1 MMNAVNKMALKAT
14 RFAKADIKLALLS
27 FAVLSLASCTSD
39 PKVLAQEAKLAQS
52 KTAIEFTKT
61 LEHKMFFYNL
71 EKLTDTDDSHVHI
84 YRTRGIYDVSY
95 NYLESKYRKFCNLKG
110 GELHYQFCVDE
121 KAKKPIFFV
130 AFTNHRAK
138 TDGFEVNSEM
148 TYLTDTALL
157 GERNYFYETHVY
169 EPSKGVALDDEKWLE
184 FAKSK
189 GFKF

>member
-1 MMNAVNKMALKAT
+1 MNAVNKIALKAT
-14 RFAKADIKLALLS
+14 RFAKAYIKLALLS

-39 PKVLAQEAKLAQS
+39 PKVLEQEAKLAQLQ
-52 KTAIEFTKT
+52 TAVEFTKT
-61 LEHKMFFYNL
+61 LEQKMFFYNL
-71 EKLTDTDDSHVHI
+71 EKLTDDDDSHVHI

-121 KAKKPIFFV
+121 KVNKPVFFV
-130 AFTNHRAK
+130 SFTNHRAK

-184 FAKSK
+184 FAKTK

>member
-1 MMNAVNKMALKAT
+1 MMNLVKDMALKAT
-14 RFAKADIKLALLS
+14 RFANADIK
-27 FAVLSLASCTSD
+27 FVVLSLSSCTSD
-39 PKVLAQEAKLAQS
+39 PNVLAQEAKLAQS
-52 KTAIEFTKT
+52 QTAVEFTKT

-71 EKLTDTDDSHVHI
+71 EKLTDSDDSNVHI

-95 NYLESKYRKFCNLKG
+95 NYLESKYRRFCNLKG

-121 KAKKPIFFV
+121 KVNKPIFFV

>member
-1 MMNAVNKMALKAT
+1 MNAVTKIALKAT

-39 PKVLAQEAKLAQS
+39 PNVLDQEAKLAQS
-52 KTAIEFTKT
+52 QTAVEFTKT
-61 LEHKMFFYNL
+61 LEQKMFFYNL

-121 KAKKPIFFV
+121 KVNKPIFFV
-130 AFTNHRAK
+130 SFTNHRAK

-157 GERNYFYETHVY
+157 GERKYFYETHVY

-184 FAKSK
+184 FAKTK

>member
-1 MMNAVNKMALKAT
+1 MNVVKDMALKAT
-14 RFAKADIKLALLS
+14 RFAKKETKLALFSL
-27 FAVLSLASCTSD
+27 ALLSLASCTSD
-39 PKVLAQEAKLAQS
+39 PKVLEQEAKLAQS
-52 KTAIEFTKT
+52 QTAVEFTKT
-61 LEHKMFFYNL
+61 LE
-71 EKLTDTDDSHVHI
+71 DTDDSHVHI

-121 KAKKPIFFV
+121 KVNKPIFFV

-138 TDGFEVNSEM
+138 TDGFEVTSEM
-148 TYLTDTALL
+148 TYLTDTAIL

-169 EPSKGVALDDEKWLE
+169 EPSKGVAVDDKKWLE
-184 FAKSK
+184 FVKAK

>member
-1 MMNAVNKMALKAT
+1 MMNAVNKIALKAT
-14 RFAKADIKLALLS
+14 RFAKAYIKLALLS

-39 PKVLAQEAKLAQS
+39 PKVLEQEAKLAQLQ
-52 KTAIEFTKT
+52 TAVEFTKT
-61 LEHKMFFYNL
+61 LEQKMFFYNL
-71 EKLTDTDDSHVHI
+71 EKLTDDDDSHVHI

-95 NYLESKYRKFCNLKG
+95 NYLESKFRKFCNLKG

-121 KAKKPIFFV
+121 KVNKPVFFV
-130 AFTNHRAK
+130 SFTNHRAK

-184 FAKSK
+184 FAKTK

>member
-1 MMNAVNKMALKAT
+1 MMNLVKDMALKAT
-14 RFAKADIKLALLS
+14 RFANADIKLALLS
-27 FAVLSLASCTSD
+27 FVVLSLSSCTSD
-39 PKVLAQEAKLAQS
+39 PNVLAQEAKLAQS
-52 KTAIEFTKT
+52 QTAVEFTKT

-71 EKLTDTDDSHVHI
+71 EKLTDSDDSNVLI

-95 NYLESKYRKFCNLKG
+95 NYLESKYRRFCNLKG

-121 KAKKPIFFV
+121 KVNKPIFFV

>member
-1 MMNAVNKMALKAT
+1 MTVVKNTSLKA
-14 RFAKADIKLALLS
+14 KAFFKCNLKLALLS
-27 FAVLSLASCTSD
+27 FCVLSLSSCAND
-39 PKVLAQEAKLAQS
+39 PKLLEQEAVDAQTCS
-52 KTAIEFTKT
+52 AADFTKK

-71 EKLTDTDDSHVHI
+71 EKLTDTDDLHVHI

-95 NYLESKYRKFCNLKG
+95 NYLSSKYRSFCNLKG

-121 KAKKPIFFV
+121 KVNKPIFFV
-130 AFTNHRAK
+130 SFTNHRAK

-169 EPSKGVALDDEKWLE
+169 EPSKGVAIDDEKWLE

>member
-1 MMNAVNKMALKAT
+1 MNLVKDMALKAT
-14 RFAKADIKLALLS
+14 RFANADIKLALLS
-27 FAVLSLASCTSD
+27 FVVLSLSSCTSD
-39 PKVLAQEAKLAQS
+39 PNVLAQEAKLAQS
-52 KTAIEFTKT
+52 QTAVEFTKT

-71 EKLTDTDDSHVHI
+71 EKLTDSDDSNVLI

-95 NYLESKYRKFCNLKG
+95 NYLESKYRRFCNLKG

-121 KAKKPIFFV
+121 KVNKPIFFV

>member
-1 MMNAVNKMALKAT
+1 MNVVNDMALKTT
-14 RFAKADIKLALLS
+14 RFAKKETKLALLS
-27 FAVLSLASCTSD
+27 LALLSLASCTSD
-39 PKVLAQEAKLAQS
+39 PKVLEQEAKLAQS
-52 KTAIEFTKT
+52 QTAVAFTKT
-61 LEHKMFFYNL
+61 LEQRMFFYNL
-71 EKLTDTDDSHVHI
+71 EKLEDTDDSHVHI

-121 KAKKPIFFV
+121 KVNKPIFFV

-148 TYLTDTALL
+148 TYLTDTAIL

-169 EPSKGVALDDEKWLE
+169 EPSKGVAVDDKKWLE
-184 FAKSK
+184 FVKTK

>member
-1 MMNAVNKMALKAT
+1 MMNAVTKIALKAAC
-14 RFAKADIKLALLS
+14 FAKADIKLALLS

-39 PKVLAQEAKLAQS
+39 PKVLEQEAKLAQS
-52 KTAIEFTKT
+52 QTAVEFTKT
-61 LEHKMFFYNL
+61 LEQKMFFYNL
-71 EKLTDTDDSHVHI
+71 EKLTDNDDSHVHI

-121 KAKKPIFFV
+121 KANKPVFFV
-130 AFTNHRAK
+130 SFTNHRAK

-184 FAKSK
+184 FAKTK

>member
-1 MMNAVNKMALKAT
+1 MMTVVKNTALKA
-14 RFAKADIKLALLS
+14 FFKCNLKLALLS
-27 FAVLSLASCTSD
+27 FGVLSLSSCAND
-39 PKVLAQEAKLAQS
+39 PKVLEQEAVEAQTLS
-52 KTAIEFTKT
+52 AADFTKN

-95 NYLESKYRKFCNLKG
+95 NYQSSKYRRFCNLKG

-121 KAKKPIFFV
+121 KVNKPIFFV
-130 AFTNHRAK
+130 SFTNHRAK

-169 EPSKGVALDDEKWLE
+169 EPSKGVAVDDEKWLE

>member
-1 MMNAVNKMALKAT
+1 MNLVKDMALKAT
-14 RFAKADIKLALLS
+14 RFANADIKLALLS
-27 FAVLSLASCTSD
+27 FVVLSLSSCTSD
-39 PKVLAQEAKLAQS
+39 PNVLAQEAKLAQS
-52 KTAIEFTKT
+52 QTAVEFTKT

-71 EKLTDTDDSHVHI
+71 EKLTDSDDSNVHI

-95 NYLESKYRKFCNLKG
+95 NYLESKYRRFCNLKG

-121 KAKKPIFFV
+121 KVNKPIFFV

>member
-1 MMNAVNKMALKAT
+1 MMNLVKDMALKAT
-14 RFAKADIKLALLS
+14 RFANADIKLALLS
-27 FAVLSLASCTSD
+27 FVVLSLSSCTSD
-39 PKVLAQEAKLAQS
+39 PNVLAQEAKLAQS
-52 KTAIEFTKT
+52 QTAVEFTKT

-71 EKLTDTDDSHVHI
+71 EKLTDSDDSNVHI

-95 NYLESKYRKFCNLKG
+95 NYLESKYRRFCNLKG

-121 KAKKPIFFV
+121 KVNKPIFFV

-169 EPSKGVALDDEKWLE
+169 EPSKGVSLDDEKWLE

>member
-1 MMNAVNKMALKAT
+1 MMTVFKNTALKVKA
-14 RFAKADIKLALLS
+14 FAMSNFKSALLS
-27 FAVLSLASCTSD
+27 FTVLSLSSCATD
-39 PKVLAQEAKLAQS
+39 PKVLEQESKEAQALSA
-52 KTAIEFTKT
+52 TDFTKN

-71 EKLTDTDDSHVHI
+71 EMLTDTDDSHVHI

-95 NYLESKYRKFCNLKG
+95 NYPGSKYRMFCNLKG

-121 KAKKPIFFV
+121 KVNKPIFFV
-130 AFTNHRAK
+130 SFTNHRAK

-157 GERNYFYETHVY
+157 GERNYFFETHVY
-169 EPSKGVALDDEKWLE
+169 EPSKGVAVDDEKWLE
-184 FAKSK
+184 FAKKK